1 MEQTMF
7 NRFKQAWRVLRQ
19 KTIAP
24 DKIYVYPSEW
34 NPNKFVQLM
43 YWRDNVLALD
53 AEGKIWKINEDY
65 SGFTHVS
72 FLFDSPP
79 RRY

>member
-1 MEQTMF
+1 MF
-7 NRFKQAWRVLRQ
+7 NRVKQAWNVLRS

-34 NPNKFVQLM
+34 NPNRFVQLM
-43 YWRDNVLALD
+43 YWRDHVLALD

-65 SGFTHVS
+65 TGFTHVS
-72 FLFDSPP
+72 FLFDSPS
-79 RRY
+79 RGY